1 MKTIRSILGD
11 IVHWWHLSGL
21 NVMVPIAST
30 SPTHTKEAENDLFYI
45 NSSQQKI
52 GELYQNNKMDFKFQG
67 LDKTKQTGPI

>member
-1 MKTIRSILGD
+1 MI
-11 IVHWWHLSGL
+11 
-21 NVMVPIAST
+21 PITST

-67 LDKTKQTGPI
+67 LAKTKQTGSKQQETKL